1 MSNFT
6 KDDFDLT
13 QKFASFILNKMVAK
27 DVSAKDMFDFN
38 KLVIDYNAL
47 CRKIEANIMEVKA
60 IHPPAP
66 EEPKE
71 RKTRASKSASANS

>member
-1 MSNFT
+1 
-6 KDDFDLT
+6 
-13 QKFASFILNKMVAK
+13 MVAK

-60 IHPPAP
+60 IHPPV
-66 EEPKE
+66 EPKE